1 MEVGEELAKES
12 SFVYWNNAVY
22 LDETALYGRDVTHK
36 KRVAVSERI
45 QSKEQE

>member
-1 MEVGEELAKES
+1 MTQIIISSMEVGEELAKES

-36 KRVAVSERI
+36 KTGSC
-45 QSKEQE
+45 K